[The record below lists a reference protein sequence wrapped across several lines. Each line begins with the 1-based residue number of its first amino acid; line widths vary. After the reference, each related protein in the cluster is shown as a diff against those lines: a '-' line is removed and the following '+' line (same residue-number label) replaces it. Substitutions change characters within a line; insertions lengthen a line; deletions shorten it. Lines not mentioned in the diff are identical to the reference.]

1 MLSNDFLFI
10 CGSILHIMEP
20 ILLLDLLK
28 LLRLEVSC
36 YHRTAQLEKCG
47 GVQVVRSFKQVQYL
61 ILVVMRDE
69 LALPL
74 VSDEVLRL
82 VGDKGMDDRGF
93 VLGVL
98 IVLTVVKE

>member
-1 MLSNDFLFI
+1 
-10 CGSILHIMEP
+10 MEP

-36 YHRTAQLEKCG
+36 YHSTAQLKKCG

-74 VSDEVLRL
+74 VSDEILRL
-82 VGDKGMDDRGF
+82 VGDKRMDDRGF

-98 IVLTVVKE
+98 VVLTVVKE